1 MMLKQHI
8 KYLRRVIGL
17 AARVKDGAML
27 LELVAGIRAAKTD
40 IYQMIRDIVCDSRF
54 YSVVEDDTLWKNY
67 SAAVIS
73 HFIDSLTFEDWQD
86 DEMRTGKK
94 EDFLNGWLAR
104 HIMPISEEQQKQVIT
119 LLKSRNRE
127 DSSISNEEEDDAD
140 SPGQDEE
147 IELGIID
154 KTNGPSYIGQK
165 LPEELKNYIANIHLN
180 AAGTGS
186 ESHEAEAQYLQQLDP
201 TIVELAKKIGRG
213 TGNVGYISGR
223 FQTAAKSDING
234 ITVGNDLNSLL
245 PAELAMLGSRNTEN
259 IFYQRFVQKH
269 LQLFSSASQSHEKPK
284 SQKGPIYI
292 CVDTS
297 SSMTG
302 EPEVIAKTLAL
313 AIVIV
318 AQRDQRPVCMINYS
332 YNLSFFILTDLRLQR
347 KKFLSFL
354 SHSYGGGNDENE
366 LFDFIFT
373 KMPDDPRYRRFAS
386 SFEGADILVISD
398 FEWSPIYDKNK
409 KLIAEARMDGMKFYG
424 LGIHTREYQLDN
436 INDPDDDWMDGYRF
450 LKRCDYRY
458 IYDKGKVVE
467 YFERPKIL

>member
-27 LELVAGIRAAKTD
+27 LELVAGIRTAKTG
-40 IYQMIRDIVCDSRF
+40 IYQMIRNIVCDSRF

-67 SAAVIS
+67 SAAVIG

-94 EDFLNGWLAR
+94 EDFLNDWLTK

-119 LLKSRNRE
+119 LLKSHNQD
-127 DSSISNEEEDDAD
+127 DSSISKEEEEDAD

-154 KTNGPSYIGQK
+154 KTNGSSNIGQN
-165 LPEELKNYIANIHLN
+165 LPEELKNYIANIRLN

-186 ESHEAEAQYLQQLDP
+186 ESHEAKAQYLQQLDP

-245 PAELAMLGSRNTEN
+245 PAELAMLGNRNTEN
-259 IFYQRFVQKH
+259 IFYQRFVQNH

-354 SHSYGGGNDENE
+354 SHSYGGGNDENK

-373 KMPDDPRYRRFAS
+373 KMPDKPQYRQFAT

-467 YFERPKIL
+467 YFE